1 MGEGRGRDGS
11 RGRMGRFGPQLCIFL
26 LVFTFFDCTIVI
38 SVSKVLMGRLA
49 VSESVLN
56 IINYDISGRL
66 WPQSVYINHLG
77 HTRFHNEFGGCEIAL
92 KSTSL

>member
-1 MGEGRGRDGS
+1 MARGVEWVDLALNFVFFGLS
-11 RGRMGRFGPQLCIFL
+11 LRFFG
-26 LVFTFFDCTIVI
+26 CTIVI

-66 WPQSVYINHLG
+66 WPQSVYKSPGAH
-77 HTRFHNEFGGCEIAL
+77 EISQRIRWL
-92 KSTSL
+92 